1 MFPRLQN
8 TPYVG
13 VDAGEFFQKIC
24 GNNIDGDVTFLS
36 TMRALLYDRMGEGDT
51 VGFDY
56 SSSTYSKSTVEDST
70 HSVRTLVNAVAGT
83 AEVPNTLHFHN
94 FKNGDGESDEA
105 WMNYIREHF
114 LEIHEGYERVEKVHM
129 FFEKHMDVE
138 CFINKELRSCF
149 TFGRNLNIRLIHY
162 FEVGIPVFLSWYFTD
177 GMKPEEMELVEGLKK
192 RTSDDYLASL
202 NKLIQKYNIEQYR
215 VKRLLDGIEKAVE
228 SEKLDQVNREIERSL
243 DNFNDLQERIR
254 NNLKA
259 RKDLEVRRAGLMYV
273 IEEKGESSDIL
284 DYFIANKNLHLCDV
298 SGSCITFVVTG
309 NMEYFEEDIVE
320 SVLENKR
327 SFIYSYSDYSDYGIS
342 KEDMGLLIKKVFL
355 DKEIKLRVCAA
366 YQLDISSDVHTRTLS
381 SVTDD
386 DTRLSKFGT
395 YVPNPHIERYSC
407 MGDYQYVVNEC
418 LSDGDYI
425 QALEQCVASAISLNF
440 ADSTV
445 MEFFMEKLYRRN
457 SRNYNIKAFEL
468 PTGEIVDPRDAIKWI
483 HENDKAYEEVVVDEE
498 TGEVL

>member
-1 MFPRLQN
+1 
-8 TPYVG
+8 
-13 VDAGEFFQKIC
+13 
-24 GNNIDGDVTFLS
+24 
-36 TMRALLYDRMGEGDT
+36 
-51 VGFDY
+51 
-56 SSSTYSKSTVEDST
+56 
-70 HSVRTLVNAVAGT
+70 
-83 AEVPNTLHFHN
+83 
-94 FKNGDGESDEA
+94 
-105 WMNYIREHF
+105 
-114 LEIHEGYERVEKVHM
+114 
-129 FFEKHMDVE
+129 
-138 CFINKELRSCF
+138 
-149 TFGRNLNIRLIHY
+149 
-162 FEVGIPVFLSWYFTD
+162 
-177 GMKPEEMELVEGLKK
+177 
-192 RTSDDYLASL
+192 
-202 NKLIQKYNIEQYR
+202 
-215 VKRLLDGIEKAVE
+215 
-228 SEKLDQVNREIERSL
+228 
-243 DNFNDLQERIR
+243 
-254 NNLKA
+254 
-259 RKDLEVRRAGLMYV
+259 
-273 IEEKGESSDIL
+273 
-284 DYFIANKNLHLCDV
+284 
-298 SGSCITFVVTG
+298 
-309 NMEYFEEDIVE
+309 MEYFEEDIVE

-366 YQLDISSDVHTRTLS
+366 YQLDISSDVHTRTIG

-468 PTGEIVDPRDAIKWI
+468 PTGEIVDPKDAIKWI